1 MILFA
6 CQMATER
13 LMWPSY
19 LHSSGAMEVHAVH
32 LDYSGTFAELV
43 YLSLAGPLGSIC

>member
-1 MILFA
+1 MIPFA
-6 CQMATER
+6 CRMATER
-13 LMWPSY
+13 LMKPGY
-19 LHSSGAMEVHAVH
+19 QHSSSAMEVHAAH